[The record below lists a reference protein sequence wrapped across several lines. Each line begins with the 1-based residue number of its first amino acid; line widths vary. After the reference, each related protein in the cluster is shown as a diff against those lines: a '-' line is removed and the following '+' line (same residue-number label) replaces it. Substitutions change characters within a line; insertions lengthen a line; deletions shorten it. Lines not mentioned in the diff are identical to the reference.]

1 MSGPVRFGISSHLFH
16 GHPLDRRHLETLS
29 AHGFALVELFATR
42 SHVDYRDPKRID
54 EIAGWLSELRM
65 TAGSMHAP
73 ICDSFRDGVWG
84 RAFSNASSQA
94 ALRAEAIDET
104 IAAMDAARR
113 LGCGT
118 IVLHLGVPRGQPIPA
133 GDNDAGA
140 VRRSLDAIA
149 QAAADRGLRLALEVM
164 PNDLSTPDSLSGFLD
179 ELEMPAAGVC
189 LDFGHAHLMGGAPEA
204 AEALSGEIITTHVH
218 DNKGTLDNH
227 LVPFEGT
234 IDWPATLTAMWKI
247 GYEGPLI
254 FEVADH
260 GDAAGVLARTVG
272 ARDRLQGILEGL
284 SEPFN
289 FTEQP

>member
-1 MSGPVRFGISSHLFH
+1 MTGPVRFGMSSHLFH

-94 ALRAEAIDET
+94 AARAEAIDET

-118 IVLHLGVPRGQPIPA
+118 LVLHLGVPRGQPIPA

-149 QAAADRGLRLALEVM
+149 EAAANRGLRLALEVM
-164 PNDLSTPDSLSGFLD
+164 PNELSTPDSLSGFLD
-179 ELEMPAAGVC
+179 ELELPSAGVC
-189 LDFGHAHLMGGAPEA
+189 LDVGHAHQMGGAPEA
-204 AEALSGEIITTHVH
+204 AEARPEQFVLLQGQ
-218 DNKGTLDNH
+218 
-227 LVPFEGT
+227 VPVSAVLAAEGQLAVSREK
-234 IDWPATLTAMWKI
+234 PVQRVGAGQVEA
-247 GYEGPLI
+247 
-254 FEVADH
+254 VA
-260 GDAAGVLARTVG
+260 AAGCVRGVAV
-272 ARDRLQGILEGL
+272 A
-284 SEPFN
+284 SEP
-289 FTEQP
+289 EHAQRGAHHE